1 MIDCYPLSQH
11 LPWKRTPLEV
21 LQYFMPF
28 LVQRHSPGCILD
40 PLLPL
45 LAMIN
50 LPPHGNIL
58 IWVGGIYALPIQPY
72 CVRQL
77 DILPRRQD

>member
-1 MIDCYPLSQH
+1 MIVYYPLSQH
-11 LPWKRTPLEV
+11 FPVKRTPLEV
-21 LQYFMPF
+21 LQYFMPL

-45 LAMIN
+45 FAMIN

-58 IWVGGIYALPIQPY
+58 IWVGGMYALPIQPY
-72 CVRQL
+72 RVRQL

>member
-1 MIDCYPLSQH
+1 MINYYPLSQH
-11 LPWKRTPLEV
+11 FPVKRTPLAV
-21 LQYFMPF
+21 RQYFMPF
-28 LVQRHSPGCILD
+28 LVQRHSPGCIFD
-40 PLLPL
+40 PLDPL

-58 IWVGGIYALPIQPY
+58 IWVGGIYALPTQPY

-77 DILPRRQD
+77 AILPRRQD